1 MTANFVDQLIKQFHA
16 AADGWQDTI
25 LTAAG
30 HLFGVLAVISF
41 CLALTFCIASGGA
54 FPDLIRTLVQWLIC
68 NGIAYLAMTNGPTWS
83 HLIINSFYQLG
94 GRAAGA
100 DSHFAPT
107 MFLDWSFRTYD
118 LIVQRESHIPLIQMG
133 TSIKAELIGMG
144 IVLCCA
150 WMTFNLILALVSA
163 WIALTAGTFFLGF
176 GAFEWT
182 RYMAIGYYRQALSI
196 GAKIMVLILVMG
208 IGYGFLQKAA
218 LVQAQNPADDDLV
231 MLLACTFILALLSHS
246 LPIVVAGIPGAPG
259 GSGPGN
265 LGLGIGLWAAAR
277 LGNPIIGGLQGAG
290 NAMESGLSSVEK
302 AANRAENLRARGVR
316 PTRNGARTGS

>member
-1 MTANFVDQLIKQFHA
+1 MTANFVDQLIQQFHS
-16 AADGWQDTI
+16 AADSWQDTV

-54 FPDLIRTLVQWLIC
+54 FPDLIRTLVQWLFF
-68 NGIAYLAMTNGPTWS
+68 NGLAYLAMTNGPTWS
-83 HLIINSFYQLG
+83 HLIIESFYQLG

-107 MFLDWSFRTYD
+107 MFLDWSFKTYD
-118 LIVQRESHIPLIQMG
+118 LIAQRESLWPGQIG
-133 TSIKAELIGMG
+133 ASIKAELIGLG
-144 IVLCCA
+144 VVLCCA
-150 WMTFNLILALVSA
+150 WMTFNLILALASA

-182 RYMAIGYYRQALSI
+182 RYMAIGYYRLALAI

-218 LVQAQNPADDDLV
+218 SLQTQDLTNDDLV
-231 MLLACTFILALLSHS
+231 LVLACTFILALLSHS
-246 LPIVVAGIPGAPG
+246 LPVVVAGIAASPS

-265 LGLGIGLWAAAR
+265 LGLGVGLDAAAR
-277 LGNPIIGGLQGAG
+277 TGNAILRGLQGAG
-290 NAMESGLSSVEK
+290 KATDAGLSSVEK
-302 AANRAENLRARGVR
+302 AANHADNLRARGIR
-316 PTRNGARTGS
+316 PTRNGSRGA